1 MSKNNIFQNITK
13 WNKRFVTKKNLLPD
27 VNGVIPSSVQDNEEI
42 QQNIQLL
49 ASCQA
54 MYSALSDFREDR
66 EINRKYFFGDQ
77 FCEKIPDPDF
87 PGAFITEKEYIIR
100 QGMTPLT
107 LNIIHVACKALSGL
121 YTAEKMEPLVKS
133 RIREEQKIGE
143 LITMCMQYAFQQKNI
158 YQTALNG
165 YKEFQISAIPSFRV
179 FWEYDDERKKNN
191 VGVQLC
197 DDNRMFWDT
206 NVGTSDEYFRK
217 VTTIGYLHDMY
228 IDEVLA
234 EFAKTSEDNIRIRHA
249 YSDKNDPYPIQ
260 YQQELSKNK
269 DQSMSFFTTN
279 EPYKCRV
286 IEVWRREAHEVY
298 SCHDTA
304 AGELYTLPYTQ
315 ESLRE
320 IAMENERRVAE
331 VIAAGGDPSQASLI
345 EYSFRM
351 DRDWVCRYLTP
362 NGLLLRKEISPYLH
376 GSHPFVIGAFP
387 LVDGRVRSVV
397 GDLRNAQR
405 MINRTFTRSEFAAM
419 NAWKGFKWI
428 NQDILDRSELTL
440 EDFRTAYTSSN
451 GIVGLRIKEGEE
463 NRIMGPADKTH
474 MQNVTEDMR
483 KIEFYMNIAD
493 KVSGTPGAVRGERP
507 VSGTPSSLYAQET
520 ANANNNIADYVT
532 WYNGLTER
540 LYYKIMMLILQYYD
554 EDRYLK
560 IAGPDF
566 MKEIQY
572 ILNSPKRDIL
582 CDVAL
587 IKSPSTG
594 IARAQT
600 EDMLLNMYQKG
611 DIGPDIYLES
621 TSTYGADKVL
631 EKLKAQQQ
639 RMAEAQTQQ
648 MNAAAADPNAATM

>member
-1 MSKNNIFQNITK
+1 MSKSIFKITK
-13 WNKRFVTKKNLLPD
+13 WNRRFVTKKNLLPD
-27 VNGVIPSSVQDNEEI
+27 VNGVIPTSVQDNEDI
-42 QQNIQLL
+42 QNNINLL
-49 ASCQA
+49 QSCQA
-54 MYSALSDFREDR
+54 MYAALADFREDR
-66 EINRKYFFGDQ
+66 ETNRKYYFGEQ
-77 FCEKIPDPDF
+77 FCEMIPDPDN
-87 PGAFITEKEYIIR
+87 PGSFISEKDYIVR

-121 YTAEKMEPLVKS
+121 YTQEKMEPLVKS
-133 RIREEQKIGE
+133 RIRDEQKIGE
-143 LITMCMQYAFQQKNI
+143 LMTMVMQYAFQKKNI
-158 YQTALNG
+158 YQTALSG

-179 FWEYDDERKKNN
+179 IWEYDDERKENN
-191 VGVQLC
+191 VGAQLC
-197 DDNRMFWDT
+197 DDNRMFWDS
-206 NVGTSDEYFRK
+206 NVGTSDQYFSK
-217 VTTIGYLHDMY
+217 ITTVGYLHDMY
-228 IDEVLA
+228 IDEVVA

-249 YSDKNDPYPIQ
+249 YSDKNDKYPIQ

-269 DQSMSFFTTN
+269 DQSISFFTTN

-286 IEVWRREAHEVY
+286 IEVWSREAHEVY
-298 SCHDTA
+298 ACHDTA

-315 ESLRE
+315 QSLRE
-320 IAMENERRVAE
+320 IEAENARRVQE
-331 VIAAGGDPSQASLI
+331 VLAAGGEPSQASLI
-345 EYSFRM
+345 EYSFRV
-351 DRDWVCRYLTP
+351 DRDWVCRYLTS

-419 NAWKGFKWI
+419 NAWKGFKWV
-428 NQDILDRSELTL
+428 NKNILSRSGVTMGEFLK
-440 EDFRTAYTSSN
+440 EYTSST
-451 GIVGLRIKEGEE
+451 GVVALDIKDGEQDL
-463 NRIMGPADKTH
+463 IMGPAQT
-474 MQNVTEDMR
+474 MQHVNTTEDMR
-483 KIEFYMNIAD
+483 KIEFYLNIAD
-493 KVSGTPGAVRGERP
+493 KISGTPSAVRGERP
-507 VSGTPSSLYAQET
+507 ASGTPSSLYAQET

-554 EDRYLK
+554 EERYLK

-600 EDMLLNMYQKG
+600 EDMLSQMYQKG
-611 DIGPDIYLES
+611 DISPDIYLES

-631 EKLKAQQQ
+631 ERLKAQQQ
-639 RMAEAQTQQ
+639 RMAEAQAQQ
-648 MNAAAADPNAATM
+648 QGLPQEQLQQ

>member
-1 MSKNNIFQNITK
+1 MSKSIFKITK
-13 WNKRFVTKKNLLPD
+13 WNRRFVTKKNLLPD
-27 VNGVIPSSVQDNEEI
+27 VNGVIPTSVQDNEDI
-42 QQNIQLL
+42 QNNIDLL
-49 ASCQA
+49 QSCQA
-54 MYSALSDFREDR
+54 MYAALADFREDR
-66 EINRKYFFGDQ
+66 EINRKYYFGEQ
-77 FCEKIPDPDF
+77 FCEMIPDPDN
-87 PGAFITEKEYIIR
+87 PGLFISEKDYIVR

-121 YTAEKMEPLVKS
+121 YTQEKMEPLVKS
-133 RIREEQKIGE
+133 RIRDEQKIGE
-143 LITMCMQYAFQQKNI
+143 LMTMVMQYAFQKKNI
-158 YQTALNG
+158 YQTALSG

-179 FWEYDDERKKNN
+179 IWEYDDERKENN
-191 VGVQLC
+191 VGAQLC
-197 DDNRMFWDT
+197 DDNRMFWDS
-206 NVGTSDEYFRK
+206 NVGTSDQYFSK
-217 VTTIGYLHDMY
+217 ITTVGYLHDMY
-228 IDEVLA
+228 IDEVVA

-249 YSDKNDPYPIQ
+249 YSDKNDKYPIQ
-260 YQQELSKNK
+260 YHQELSKNK
-269 DQSMSFFTTN
+269 DQSISFFAAN

-286 IEVWRREAHEVY
+286 IEVWSREAHEVY
-298 SCHDTA
+298 ACHDTA

-315 ESLRE
+315 QSLRE
-320 IAMENERRVAE
+320 IEAENARRVQE
-331 VIAAGGDPSQASLI
+331 VLAAGGEPSQASLI
-345 EYSFRM
+345 EYSFRV

-362 NGLLLRKEISPYLH
+362 NGLLLRKEISPYFH

-405 MINRTFTRSEFAAM
+405 MINRTFTRSEFASM
-419 NAWKGFKWI
+419 NAWKGFKWV
-428 NQDILDRSELTL
+428 NKNILSRSGVTMGEFLK
-440 EDFRTAYTSSN
+440 EYTSST
-451 GIVGLRIKEGEE
+451 GVVALDIKDGEQDL
-463 NRIMGPADKTH
+463 IMGPAQT
-474 MQNVTEDMR
+474 MQHVNTTEDMR
-483 KIEFYMNIAD
+483 KIEFYLNIAD
-493 KVSGTPGAVRGERP
+493 KISGTPSAVRGERP
-507 VSGTPSSLYAQET
+507 ASGTPSSLYAQET

-554 EDRYLK
+554 EERYLK

-600 EDMLLNMYQKG
+600 EDMLSQMYQKG
-611 DIGPDIYLES
+611 DISPDIYLES

-631 EKLKAQQQ
+631 ERLKAQQQ
-639 RMAEAQTQQ
+639 RMAEAQAQQ
-648 MNAAAADPNAATM
+648 QGLPQVQLQQ